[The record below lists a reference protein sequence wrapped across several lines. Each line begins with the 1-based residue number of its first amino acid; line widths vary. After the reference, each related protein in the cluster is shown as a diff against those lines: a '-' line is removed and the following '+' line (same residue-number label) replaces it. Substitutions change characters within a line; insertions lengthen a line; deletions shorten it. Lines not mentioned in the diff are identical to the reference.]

1 MLAKGQIS
9 AVRWATTAN
18 PSHRAAK
25 RAVLRP
31 AKSSINAMPSP
42 VAHLGS
48 GGKVA
53 LCGFPPDLATGGIFV
68 FGASSLGGCPGA
80 EPDGAIG
87 EIGARFR
94 GRGDLLAPSLVR
106 FRGGPSPPGVVRVGM
121 GGCLEADEVSFFRF
135 FLWRRSSEVP
145 SEGEETR
152 FREAGEGLSQ
162 TSNVVPVWSQ
172 RLCLLS
178 QVRHRLLSSILTT
191 MSHLCLRLQ
200 FLALHPTEP
209 WN

>member
-1 MLAKGQIS
+1 M
-9 AVRWATTAN
+9 
-18 PSHRAAK
+18 
-25 RAVLRP
+25 
-31 AKSSINAMPSP
+31 
-42 VAHLGS
+42 
-48 GGKVA
+48 A

-68 FGASSLGGCPGA
+68 FEVSSLGGCPGA
-80 EPDGAIG
+80 EPDVAIS
-87 EIGARFR
+87 EIRTRFR

-121 GGCLEADEVSFFRF
+121 GCSLETDEVSFRRF
-135 FLWRRSSEVP
+135 FLWRRNSEVP
-145 SEGEETR
+145 SEGAGTR

-172 RLCLLS
+172 RLCSPS
-178 QVRHRLLSSILTT
+178 QVRHLLVSSILTT

-200 FLALHPTEP
+200 FLALHPTAP